1 MYHRPFL
8 PTFTRFRTCYYG
20 IGILLHRHHFHYHHQ
35 QGRRRFFFSFSN
47 PNSSLIK
54 NHTDTKIVPFSP
66 EEMFDVVADVDQ
78 YKHFLPFCMDS
89 QVLRRPNENVME
101 AKLKIGFHIFTESY
115 TSRVIMKR

>member
-1 MYHRPFL
+1 M
-8 PTFTRFRTCYYG
+8 
-20 IGILLHRHHFHYHHQ
+20 LLWYRNSPSSSSFSLSSST
-35 QGRRRFFFSFSN
+35 GSSSFFFSFSN